1 MDFTRI
7 PNESKI
13 HFGIHIK
20 YIKIAQCD
28 VAIVNGTMFL
38 FTVTSAIKI
47 VSAAGAKLLLLRHRE
62 EHKATRD
69 LDGEFSVAIGSWQA

>member
-1 MDFTRI
+1 
-7 PNESKI
+7 
-13 HFGIHIK
+13 
-20 YIKIAQCD
+20 
-28 VAIVNGTMFL
+28 MFL
-38 FTVTSAIKI
+38 FTVTSAVKI